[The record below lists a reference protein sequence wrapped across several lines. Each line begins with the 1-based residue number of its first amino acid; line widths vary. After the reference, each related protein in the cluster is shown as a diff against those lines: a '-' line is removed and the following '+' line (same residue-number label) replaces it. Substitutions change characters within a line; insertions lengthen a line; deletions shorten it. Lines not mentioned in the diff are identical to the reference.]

1 MKLNALLAI
10 VLLLT
15 GFGSVKANDT
25 IVVSQLLSSN
35 PQSILKPFQTD
46 SINLSG
52 KKVDVAY
59 LLKSVAVNTPSNLL
73 IKRDADTNGSFS
85 FIIPTENFSVGIHQ
99 FYITASA
106 FGKATIE
113 ISTSAAFELF
123 VNGKSELA
131 KTQVEDSINKE
142 SSKSIKLT
150 FEPKT
155 YQVTIKTLVSSEQK
169 ESPTLSIKVIA
180 PKTTSMEVSTNN
192 IHKLSI
198 NHILEGTRPTS
209 ATISPNGQFALIKYT
224 TVYQE
229 KGNTS
234 SFTKLID
241 LKSKKTLLT
250 DYNGR
255 NNVSWM
261 PRTNKLYYTRNASN
275 GNRELITIEPTTGE
289 EFIIDDN
296 LPEGYFS
303 WSPSE
308 EYLVFSKSE
317 QGKAESGD
325 LRQYLNPADRQ
336 PNYRNRI
343 FLHKYDLNSRI
354 LSPVTFGL
362 KTSSLQSFSSDGRYI
377 LLSRSDETL
386 TDWPLSVS
394 SFYKVDMNTL
404 EVDTILSGVPH
415 VSSAQFSPD
424 SKTILFTGTGEAF
437 NGIGKTIPSDSLTN
451 IYNTEAFLMN
461 LETKVVTPIT
471 RQFDPSIQRASWSQ
485 TNPSVIYF
493 TTADRDYVTV
503 YRYNSKNNSFA
514 KLPLDVEVVSTFDIA
529 LLANMALYFGQ
540 SASSPSKVYSC
551 DLNKEKSTL
560 IDFPQQASFNE
571 YQLGEV
577 KEYNIQSKDGN
588 TIYGRYYLPPNFDPS
603 KKYPMIVYYYGGT
616 TPVERLFE
624 SRYPLHLY
632 AAMGYVVYN
641 PQPSGAI
648 GFGQSFA
655 ARHVNAWGIHT
666 AEDIIEGT
674 KQFCTDHTF
683 VNTKKIGC
691 IGASYGGFMTQ
702 YLLTRTDLFAAAVS
716 HAGISDITSY
726 WGEGYWGYAYS
737 AAATAKSF
745 PWNAPELY
753 TKQSPL
759 SSADKIS
766 SPLLLLHGGED
777 TNVPIGESIQMFT
790 ALKMLGKEVA
800 FVEVKGENH
809 AIANYQR
816 RIKWNNTIFAWFAK
830 WLQDK
835 NEWWDELYP
844 KVNL

>member
-1 MKLNALLAI
+1 M
-10 VLLLT
+10 
-15 GFGSVKANDT
+15 
-25 IVVSQLLSSN
+25 
-35 PQSILKPFQTD
+35 
-46 SINLSG
+46 
-52 KKVDVAY
+52 
-59 LLKSVAVNTPSNLL
+59 
-73 IKRDADTNGSFS
+73 
-85 FIIPTENFSVGIHQ
+85 
-99 FYITASA
+99 
-106 FGKATIE
+106 
-113 ISTSAAFELF
+113 
-123 VNGKSELA
+123 
-131 KTQVEDSINKE
+131 
-142 SSKSIKLT
+142 
-150 FEPKT
+150 
-155 YQVTIKTLVSSEQK
+155 SSEQK
-169 ESPTLSIKVIA
+169 ETPTLSIKVLA
-180 PKTTSMEVSTNN
+180 PKESLLEVSTNN
-192 IHKLSI
+192 IRKLSI
-198 NHILEGTRPTS
+198 NHILEGTRPTA

-229 KGNTS
+229 KGNSS
-234 SFTKLID
+234 SFAKLID

-250 DYNGR
+250 DYSGR

-275 GNRELITIEPTTGE
+275 GNRELITVEPTTGE
-289 EFIIDDN
+289 EYIIDGN
-296 LPEGYFS
+296 LPEGAFT

-308 EYLVFSKSE
+308 DYLIFSKYE

-336 PNYRNRI
+336 PNYRNRV

-362 KTSSLQSFSSDGRYI
+362 KSSSLQSFSSDGRYI
-377 LLSRSDETL
+377 LLSRSDETI

-394 SFYKVDMNTL
+394 SFYKVNINTL

-424 SKTILFTGTGEAF
+424 NKTILFTGTGEAF
-437 NGIGKTIPSDSLTN
+437 SGIGKIIPSDSLTN
-451 IYNTEAFLMN
+451 LYNTEAFLMN
-461 LETKVVTPIT
+461 LETKEVKAIT
-471 RQFDPSIQRASWSQ
+471 RHFDPSIQRASWSQ
-485 TNPSVIYF
+485 TNPSFIYF

-503 YRYNSKNNSFA
+503 YRYNSKNNSFT
-514 KLPLDVEVVSTFDIA
+514 KLPLDVEVVSSFDIA
-529 LLANMALYFGQ
+529 LLSNTALYYGQ
-540 SASSPSKVYSC
+540 SASSPAKIYSY
-551 DLNKEKSTL
+551 DLNKERSTL
-560 IDFPQQASFNE
+560 IDFPQQDSFNE

-577 KEYNIQSKDGN
+577 KEYNITSKDGN

-674 KQFCTDHTF
+674 RQFCADHTF
-683 VNTKKIGC
+683 VNSSKIGC

-844 KVNL
+844 KVDL

>member
-1 MKLNALLAI
+1 M
-10 VLLLT
+10 
-15 GFGSVKANDT
+15 
-25 IVVSQLLSSN
+25 
-35 PQSILKPFQTD
+35 
-46 SINLSG
+46 
-52 KKVDVAY
+52 
-59 LLKSVAVNTPSNLL
+59 
-73 IKRDADTNGSFS
+73 
-85 FIIPTENFSVGIHQ
+85 
-99 FYITASA
+99 
-106 FGKATIE
+106 
-113 ISTSAAFELF
+113 
-123 VNGKSELA
+123 
-131 KTQVEDSINKE
+131 
-142 SSKSIKLT
+142 
-150 FEPKT
+150 
-155 YQVTIKTLVSSEQK
+155 TIKTLVSSEQK
-169 ESPTLSIKVIA
+169 ESPTLSVKVIA
-180 PKTTSMEVSTNN
+180 PKASSMEVSTNN

-234 SFTKLID
+234 SYTKLID

-261 PRTNKLYYTRNASN
+261 PRTNKLFYTRNASN
-275 GNRELITIEPTTGE
+275 GNRELVTVEPTTGE

-461 LETKVVTPIT
+461 LETKVVTHIT

-485 TNPSVIYF
+485 TNPSIIYF

-529 LLANMALYFGQ
+529 LLANTALYFGQ
-540 SASSPSKVYSC
+540 SASSPSKIYSC